1 MWEAPSSSPSKDKKK
16 GKKKKKKNFVSSCM
30 FLFCFVPFIFVPFF
44 SMFVHACA
52 CRRLLK

>member
-16 GKKKKKKNFVSSCM
+16 GKKKKKKNLVSSCM
-30 FLFCFVPFIFVPFF
+30 FLFCFVPFF